1 MISSTTTWK
10 VGGKMKDFHYLL
22 DYGIVFPGKAGKGRN
37 DDVSHRGHTRRIV
50 VVNEEDSPLRVQ
62 KVHRIRVKPLN
73 HSGTSAFE
81 FPFSF
86 FTRTA
91 GFEPA
96 QAEPI

>member
-1 MISSTTTWK
+1 
-10 VGGKMKDFHYLL
+10 MKDFHYLL

-73 HSGTSAFE
+73 HSGTSAARRNRGRQDSNLRRQSLFD
-81 FPFSF
+81 SL
-86 FTRTA
+86 
-91 GFEPA
+91 
-96 QAEPI
+96 

>member
-10 VGGKMKDFHYLL
+10 VGARMKDFHSLL
-22 DYGIVFPGKAGKGRN
+22 DYLKAGKGRN

>member
-1 MISSTTTWK
+1 
-10 VGGKMKDFHYLL
+10 MKDFHSLL
-22 DYGIVFPGKAGKGRN
+22 DYLKAGKGRN

-73 HSGTSAFE
+73 HSGTSAINQ
-81 FPFSF
+81 S
-86 FTRTA
+86 RTA

>member
-1 MISSTTTWK
+1 
-10 VGGKMKDFHYLL
+10 MKDFHYPL
-22 DYGIVFPGKAGKGRN
+22 DYGIVFPRKAGKGQN
-37 DDVSHRGHTRRIV
+37 DDVSHRGHTWRIV

-73 HSGTSAFE
+73 HSGTSAALE

>member
-1 MISSTTTWK
+1 
-10 VGGKMKDFHYLL
+10 MKDFHYLL

-73 HSGTSAFE
+73 HSGTSAINQ
-81 FPFSF
+81 S
-86 FTRTA
+86 RTA